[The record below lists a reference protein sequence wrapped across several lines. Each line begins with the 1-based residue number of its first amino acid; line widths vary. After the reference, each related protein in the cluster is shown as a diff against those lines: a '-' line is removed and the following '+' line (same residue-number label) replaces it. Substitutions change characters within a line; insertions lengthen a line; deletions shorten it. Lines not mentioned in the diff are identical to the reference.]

1 MGEGPTVGLPG
12 TAGSGDRQ
20 CWCCCCF
27 LSYRLTLNP
36 TDNKQNSIGTYA
48 SKHIFIT
55 NALCLRAGGHSTPS
69 PPKLPPQDQPQTPNP
84 APPAPCQCMGHS
96 GAQEGNHSTAEGLP
110 APIASEE
117 GQWGRVHVGHPSS
130 PRSGLELLE
139 FGRRE
144 RSQPFVLAGQP
155 RWLPAQALPYAP
167 PHQHPQLTLGPPS
180 SLYFFGG
187 GSVEAWEGSR
197 FVCGVGQGLWAPS
210 FQMQEVCS

>member
-1 MGEGPTVGLPG
+1 
-12 TAGSGDRQ
+12 
-20 CWCCCCF
+20 
-27 LSYRLTLNP
+27 
-36 TDNKQNSIGTYA
+36 
-48 SKHIFIT
+48 
-55 NALCLRAGGHSTPS
+55 
-69 PPKLPPQDQPQTPNP
+69 
-84 APPAPCQCMGHS
+84 MGHS

-187 GSVEAWEGSR
+187 GESGGLGRLPLCVW
-197 FVCGVGQGLWAPS
+197 CGTGALGPFLSDAGGMQLIQWAA
-210 FQMQEVCS
+210 V